1 MTTLNENKGIKG
13 EVRIITRRAG
23 TDEIIRTTPWMRNL
37 IMRGTNT
44 GIDLILDAL
53 AGTYGGTLGL
63 DYGEIGTSAT
73 APAITDVALTAS
85 VARAIRAYA
94 AVSGATLTVQ
104 YFFPDA
110 ALTNTTYREF
120 GTFVGGTATI
130 ATGALF
136 NHILFSSNYVKS
148 AGEDTTI
155 EVQFTIT

>member
-1 MTTLNENKGIKG
+1 MKTLTENHGIKG

-23 TDEIIRTTPWMRNL
+23 TDEILRTTPWMRNL

-63 DYGEIGTSAT
+63 AYGEIGTGNT
-73 APAITDVALTAS
+73 APAITDTALTTPT
-85 VARAIRAYA
+85 ARAILAYA

-110 ALTNTTYREF
+110 ALTNTTYKEF

-130 ATGALF
+130 GTGSLF

-155 EVQFTIT
+155 EVQFTVT